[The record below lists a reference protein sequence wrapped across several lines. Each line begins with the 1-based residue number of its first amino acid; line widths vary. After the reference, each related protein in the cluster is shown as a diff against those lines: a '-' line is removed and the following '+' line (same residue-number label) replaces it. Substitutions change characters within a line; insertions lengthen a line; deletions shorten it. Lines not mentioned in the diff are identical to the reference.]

1 MIINQDLEVRGFRDA
16 FTRVHMEKGIIDIDK
31 FKWNTQKSV
40 GPKNLNQYQLSLMNE
55 MIKKP
60 ELKNYQII
68 NYAKEMLKNK
78 KYIKSFDDLTDEQW
92 DQMVKTI
99 KSAWTAGW
107 NFGLHS
113 DYVEFN
119 KEYGSRGID
128 FIEEEINKY
137 SSHGQNQMAIG
148 QEVAETTFEGVE
160 VDPDPEPEEKIIKGK
175 KWKMVRPKP
184 NKQPAEY
191 ARPKDGWG
199 FYSKKD
205 AWEAVLDGELGHDII
220 TIGTWKEVKKQTLKW
235 LKQLKNGYINKKNPH
250 DNKKIDPKAKEQDG
264 YAIEDLKLYDEEKR
278 WTFHFDHGKH
288 PYDLI
293 IQPVG
298 YKESANNWR
307 HGDCHLFAIK
317 AHKDTGWPIYKIS
330 EKPNSHA
337 WHFFVMNPE
346 TGEALDGAG
355 YRSAEEILQEHD
367 PDFNPEYEGLGTYPE
382 IYKSSLE
389 EAQNY
394 RQGYKESKWKIS
406 VNKENNFDET
416 IKYTMKKIKRHLP
429 SFLFGMG
436 EDEGINQRIKI
447 QENLENDSKF
457 DEYYVN
463 NSRFYNPEQL
473 TIYHSKIDETEK
485 ERRFSN
491 SLHYYILDNLDEI
504 ELNYPTDSWGEIVDN
519 IFEVFDA
526 DMKQWWKEYD
536 QGFNLGFTQGPRN
549 FYINQ

>member
-1 MIINQDLEVRGFRDA
+1 MWRHEDGQQMLLSPYEERMINFHNTETNRLIDKDQINLGLEQVRNMADVAVRRYNRFDQNLYWELGQLILDTFPGITVEERKNVEKDIYNIINERELESIYNDA
-16 FTRVHMEKGIIDIDK
+16 YYETWEKAFNEEV
-31 FKWNTQKSV
+31 FKKEKS
-40 GPKNLNQYQLSLMNE
+40 L
-55 MIKKP
+55 
-60 ELKNYQII
+60 
-68 NYAKEMLKNK
+68 
-78 KYIKSFDDLTDEQW
+78 
-92 DQMVKTI
+92 
-99 KSAWTAGW
+99 
-107 NFGLHS
+107 
-113 DYVEFN
+113 
-119 KEYGSRGID
+119 
-128 FIEEEINKY
+128 INK
-137 SSHGQNQMAIG
+137 S
-148 QEVAETTFEGVE
+148 
-160 VDPDPEPEEKIIKGK
+160 
-175 KWKMVRPKP
+175 
-184 NKQPAEY
+184 
-191 ARPKDGWG
+191 
-199 FYSKKD
+199 SKKD
-205 AWEAVLDGELGHDII
+205 AWEAVLDGELGHDIL
-220 TIGTWKEVKKQTLKW
+220 TTGTWEEVKKQTLKW

-250 DNKKIDPKAKEQDG
+250 DNKKIDSDAKEQDG

-278 WTFHFDHGKH
+278 WSFHFDHGKH

-307 HGDCHLFAIK
+307 HGDCDLFAIK

-416 IKYTMKKIKRHLP
+416 IKYTIKKIKRHLP